1 MSTAGITP
9 RDLSY
14 PQILDESDN
23 VNDFVCGVKDID
35 IFIHEEALQYQKE
48 RLGVTYL
55 FRQNGKMVGFATLSM
70 ADLKRA
76 KMGSKDKLQHKIEN
90 YPALLIG
97 QLAVCKEHHDK
108 NIGTY
113 ICDFCFNEALKFSEK
128 VGCRF
133 LAVNAI
139 ESAIGFYKKYGFV
152 LLPKQAGRKQKVMFL
167 EISKTL

>member
-1 MSTAGITP
+1 MSTGGITP
-9 RDLSY
+9 EDLSY
-14 PQILDESDN
+14 PEILEESDD

-35 IFIHEEALQYQKE
+35 DFIHDEAWQYQKE

-55 FRQNGKMVGFATLSM
+55 FRQNGKIVGFATLSM
-70 ADLKRA
+70 ADLKRE
-76 KMGSKDKLQHKIEN
+76 KMSTTDRLRHKVEN

-97 QLAVCKEHHDK
+97 QLAVCSELHNKD
-108 NIGTY
+108 IGTY

-139 ESAIGFYKKYGFV
+139 EAAIGFYKKYGFV
-152 LLPKQAGRKQKVMFL
+152 LLPKQEGREQKVMFL
-167 EISKTL
+167 DISKTL